1 MKLTKSKLKQVIR
14 EEIQKMNEAKTY
26 ADAMAGTNIDVSSKG
41 IDVSSKGITSLE
53 GAPQKVEGSVYCDN
67 NSLTSL
73 KGAPQKVKGDFYC
86 YNNSLTSLE
95 GAPKEV
101 EGDFYCQKNKT
112 KFTEEDVRAVCKV
125 GGRILV

>member
-1 MKLTKSKLKQVIR
+1 MVNFFYNTPI
-14 EEIQKMNEAKTY
+14 
-26 ADAMAGTNIDVSSKG
+26 IDHIFYCFDNSL
-41 IDVSSKGITSLE
+41 TSLKD
-53 GAPQKVEGSVYCDN
+53 APQKVEGSVYCDN

>member
-41 IDVSSKGITSLE
+41 ITSLE
-53 GAPQKVEGSVYCDN
+53 GAPQKVEGRFYCDN

-73 KGAPQKVKGDFYC
+73 KGAPKEVKGSFHC

>member
-41 IDVSSKGITSLE
+41 I
-53 GAPQKVEGSVYCDN
+53 
-67 NSLTSL
+67 
-73 KGAPQKVKGDFYC
+73 
-86 YNNSLTSLE
+86 TSLE